1 MKILLIGEYSNV
13 HATLAQGLRSLGHH
27 VVVASNGDFWKNYPR
42 DLDWARSGTSR
53 FAALRLM
60 AKICSDLPR
69 LRGFDIVQ
77 FINPVFAEL
86 KAERLRPFYRYL
98 RRHNK
103 RVILCAMGMD
113 WFWVHTCTHEKP
125 LRYSDF
131 NIGAETRT
139 NADAVKEQKD
149 WLGTAKGQLNK
160 FIARDCDGIVAGLYE
175 YYVCYKPAFPE
186 KTVYI
191 PLPIHSKPEMLRQL
205 QAHPHQG
212 PLRLFIGINERRSEY
227 KGTDIML
234 RAAEA
239 VARQHPSEVQLRV
252 ARSVPFR
259 QYVEMM
265 NGSDAILDQ
274 LYSYTPSMNSLEAM
288 SRGLVCIGGGEEEH
302 YRLLGEAQLRPIVNV
317 QPNYESVYSQLEKL
331 VANRHHIDD
340 LKRQS
345 IEYVNQHHDHLLV
358 AKKYEAFYERILQ
371 NEGEGRTADF

>member
-1 MKILLIGEYSNV
+1 
-13 HATLAQGLRSLGHH
+13 
-27 VVVASNGDFWKNYPR
+27 
-42 DLDWARSGTSR
+42 
-53 FAALRLM
+53 
-60 AKICSDLPR
+60 
-69 LRGFDIVQ
+69 
-77 FINPVFAEL
+77 
-86 KAERLRPFYRYL
+86 
-98 RRHNK
+98 
-103 RVILCAMGMD
+103 MGMD

-212 PLRLFIGINERRSEY
+212 PLRLFIGINEHRSEY

-239 VARQHPSEVQLRV
+239 VAQNHPSEVQLRV

-345 IEYVNQHHDHLLV
+345 IEYVIQHHDHLLV